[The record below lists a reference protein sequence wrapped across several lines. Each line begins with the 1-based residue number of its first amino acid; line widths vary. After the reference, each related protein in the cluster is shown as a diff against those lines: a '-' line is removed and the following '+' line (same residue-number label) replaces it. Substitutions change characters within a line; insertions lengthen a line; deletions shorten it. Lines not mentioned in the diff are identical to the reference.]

1 MHPETFRNPFDR
13 TSQPLRTVA
22 LIPARYASTRFP
34 GKPLVEIAGRPMI
47 EHVYRR
53 TAAAASV
60 DAVAVA
66 TDDTRIADAVTA
78 FGGHALMTGA
88 HHTSGSD
95 RIAEAA
101 RQLSCDVVVNV
112 QGDEPL
118 ISPEA
123 IDAAVAPLL
132 ADPSVVMSTLASPMA
147 ELRDADDPNVVKVVL
162 DRNGNALY
170 FSRAR
175 IPFARQPG
183 TAPSAGAPAGVAPL
197 RHIGLYAYRRSLLLE
212 FSGWPRSPLEETES
226 LEQLRALERGIRI
239 RTVITPYESI
249 GVDTP
254 GDLTRV
260 RAAIERRILQ
270 HT

>member
-1 MHPETFRNPFDR
+1 VLAFDVHSDTFRNPFDR
-13 TSQPLRTVA
+13 TYQPLRTVA
-22 LIPARYASTRFP
+22 LIPARFASTRFP
-34 GKPLVEIAGRPMI
+34 GKALVEIAGRPMI

-53 TAAAASV
+53 AAAAGSV

-66 TDDTRIADAVTA
+66 TDDVRIAEAVTA
-78 FGGHALMTGA
+78 FGGHVVMTGA
-88 HHTSGSD
+88 HHESGSD

-101 RQLSCDVVVNV
+101 RQLTCDVIVNV

-132 ADPSVVMSTLASPMA
+132 AEASVVMSTLAAPMA
-147 ELRDADDPNVVKVVL
+147 DPRDVDDPNVVKVVL
-162 DRNGNALY
+162 DLQGDALY
-170 FSRAR
+170 FSRAS
-175 IPFARQPG
+175 IPHVRSPG
-183 TAPSAGAPAGVAPL
+183 PVPL
-197 RHIGLYAYRRSLLLE
+197 RHIGLYAYRRTFLLQ
-212 FSGWPRSPLEETES
+212 FSGWPRTPLEQTES
-226 LEQLRALERGIRI
+226 LEQLRVLEHGFRI
-239 RTVITPYESI
+239 RTVVTPYESI

-260 RAAIERRILQ
+260 RAALERRFLQ

>member
-1 MHPETFRNPFDR
+1 
-13 TSQPLRTVA
+13 
-22 LIPARYASTRFP
+22 
-34 GKPLVEIAGRPMI
+34 MI

-53 TAAAASV
+53 AAAATTV

-66 TDDTRIADAVTA
+66 TDDARIADAVAA
-78 FGGHALMTGA
+78 FGGHAVMTGA
-88 HHTSGSD
+88 HHASGSD

-101 RQLSCDVVVNV
+101 SRLSCDVVVNV

-132 ADPSVVMSTLASPMA
+132 SDASVLMSTIAAPMADP
-147 ELRDADDPNVVKVVL
+147 RDADDPNVVKVVL
-162 DRNGNALY
+162 DRQGDALY
-170 FSRAR
+170 FSRAH
-175 IPFARQPG
+175 IPFPRQPG
-183 TAPSAGAPAGVAPL
+183 TAPL
-197 RHIGLYAYRRSLLLE
+197 RHIGLYAYRRTFLVE
-212 FSGWPRSPLEETES
+212 FAGWPRSPLEDTEA

-239 RTVITPYESI
+239 RTIVTPYESI

-260 RAAIERRILQ
+260 RAELDRRILQ